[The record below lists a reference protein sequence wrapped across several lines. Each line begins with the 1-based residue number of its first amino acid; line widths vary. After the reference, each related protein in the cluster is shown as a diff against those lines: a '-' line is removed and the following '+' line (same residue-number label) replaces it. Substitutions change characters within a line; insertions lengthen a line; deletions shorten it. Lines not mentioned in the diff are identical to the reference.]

1 MIEEVGTNY
10 SSHIFQ
16 TYSGQILGK
25 DAFLKLFLAQL
36 ENQNPWEPLDNSEFI
51 TQMAQFA
58 SLEELSNLNTNF
70 DLMLKLEYIAQ
81 AVQLIDRKV
90 EASDPKTG
98 EIIQGRVEEVE
109 WKEGTP
115 YALIGDKSV
124 PLTSIT
130 KIW

>member
-16 TYSGQILGK
+16 AHSGQILGK
-25 DAFLKLFLAQL
+25 DAFLKLFVAQL

-58 SLEELSNLNTNF
+58 SLEELNNLNTNF

-81 AVQLIDRKV
+81 AVQLIGRKV
-90 EASDPKTG
+90 ETSDPKTG
-98 EIIQGRVEEVE
+98 EIIQGRVDKVE

>member
-16 TYSGQILGK
+16 AYSGQILGK
-25 DAFLKLFLAQL
+25 DAFLKLFVAQL

-58 SLEELSNLNTNF
+58 SLEELNNLNTNF